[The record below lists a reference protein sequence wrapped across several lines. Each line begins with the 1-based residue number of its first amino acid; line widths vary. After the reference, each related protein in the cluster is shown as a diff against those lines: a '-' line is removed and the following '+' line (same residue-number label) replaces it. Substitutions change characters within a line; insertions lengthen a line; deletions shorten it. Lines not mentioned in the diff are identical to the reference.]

1 MRARTMAK
9 DGDKDDG
16 GKGGARGKVRRRRT
30 VCVRVHECVDP
41 TVSKRVGR
49 RKSETE
55 SREGERETRIA
66 L

>member
-16 GKGGARGKVRRRRT
+16 RKGGARGKERRRRT
-30 VCVRVHECVDP
+30 VCVRVHECVSD
-41 TVSKRVGR
+41 SIQA
-49 RKSETE
+49 SWTE
-55 SREGERETRIA
+55 KERDGEPGERERETRIA